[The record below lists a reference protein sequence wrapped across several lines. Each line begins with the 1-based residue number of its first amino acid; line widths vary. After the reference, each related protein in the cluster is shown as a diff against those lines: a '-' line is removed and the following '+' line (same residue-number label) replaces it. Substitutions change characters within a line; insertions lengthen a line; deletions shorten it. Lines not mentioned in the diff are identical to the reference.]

1 MEEKSMS
8 TAFVE
13 ELKKKMVVKAVRNV
27 KRGEHVET
35 LESGEKP
42 SMYRP
47 EIKLDLQRSRL
58 MTESYKQTDGEPM
71 IMRRAKA
78 LTHLL
83 DNMKVYI
90 LDHERIVG
98 WSTEVPEGLFHPIEL
113 NYRSPQRLI
122 NSPEGQSLADDAGR
136 KEFDEIC
143 EYWKGR
149 CMSDR
154 QQELFGP
161 KLTKYYKYEGTYLWS
176 HLSELGI
183 PNYERL
189 FEIGVKGY
197 IEQIN
202 DRLTEIEEEI
212 PADYIDQ
219 KLFLQ
224 SAKMTLDSLI
234 KWANRYADCAE
245 DMAKKEKDS
254 SRKKELLR
262 IAETCRWVPENP
274 PRTFME
280 AMQFFWFVHLVRYFE
295 YSTLGIGIRID
306 YLMGSLLEQD
316 MAAGQITREEAKQAI
331 ELLYVKFNELGLIY
345 SPLVT
350 SVYGGVASLQA
361 ITLGGTDSEGNDIT
375 NELTYICLEASEEMK
390 MIEPSI
396 CLRLDD
402 DSPDKLYDSAI
413 NTIGTGIG
421 YPSLFNDEAQIPML
435 EAWDVPHEEAMGYAV
450 TGCVY
455 MEIPGKNVHHRTVGY
470 FVFPK
475 CLYYALHQGVN
486 HTTGEQYGA
495 RTPDPATF
503 KSWTELME
511 AYFTQVNFFMA
522 RLGEVEDTS
531 FKLYQE
537 WVPRP
542 YYSAILDGCIEQGKE
557 CKQWQYDSM
566 IADMVITIGGVN
578 VGDAI
583 TAVKKVVFENQDVT
597 LPELISIMDDNWEGH
612 EDLRQKCLNAPK
624 YGNDDPYA
632 DEIQTL
638 VQYGSQEAMA
648 KVKNRFGYSFRGDG
662 SAVSATYGLSVD
674 TPATP
679 DGRKDG
685 GYFADSTLAPQPGA
699 DKKGPT
705 AVLKSAAKVD
715 PVKTYN
721 HLLNQRFTPATLQG
735 EMRDTFKGYLKGWKK
750 MRVPHVQFNIVD
762 NETLRKAQENP
773 EEYKDLVVRVAG
785 YSAYFVDLTKGLQ
798 DHLIARSI
806 QKF

>member
-1 MEEKSMS
+1 MS
-8 TAFVE
+8 ITFAE
-13 ELKKKMVVKAVRNV
+13 NLKKKMVVKAVRNV

-35 LESGEKP
+35 LDTGEKP

-58 MTESYKQTDGEPM
+58 MTESYKQTDGQPM

-78 LTHLL
+78 LVHLL

-90 LDHERIVG
+90 LDYERIVG

-122 NSPEGQSLADDAGR
+122 NSPEGWSLADDASR

-143 EYWKGR
+143 EYWKGK

-154 QQELFGP
+154 QQALFGP

-189 FEIGVKGY
+189 FQIGVKGY
-197 IEQIN
+197 IQQI
-202 DRLTEIEEEI
+202 DDKIAAIEEEI
-212 PADYIDQ
+212 PADYVDQ

-224 SAKMTLDSLI
+224 SAKMTLEAVVR
-234 KWANRYADCAE
+234 WARRYAECAE
-245 DMAKKEKDS
+245 ELAAAEADPQ
-254 SRKKELLR
+254 RKAELLR
-262 IAETCRWVPENP
+262 IAETCRHVPENP

-280 AMQFFWFVHLVRYFE
+280 AMQFFWFMHLVRYFE

-306 YLMGSLLEQD
+306 YLMGPMLEVD
-316 MAAGQITREEAKQAI
+316 MANNLITREEAKQAI

-361 ITLGGTDSEGNDIT
+361 ITLGGTDDEGNDIT
-375 NELTYICLEASEEMK
+375 NILTYICLEASEEMK

-396 CLRLDD
+396 CLRIHDKA
-402 DSPDKLYDSAI
+402 PDKLYDAAI
-413 NTIGTGIG
+413 DTIHTGIG
-421 YPSLFNDEAQIPML
+421 YPSLFNDEALIPML
-435 EAWDVPHEEAMGYAV
+435 EGWNVPHNEAMGYAS

-475 CLYYALHQGVN
+475 CLYYALHQGIN
-486 HTTGEQYGA
+486 HKTGEQFGA
-495 RTPDPATF
+495 PTQDPATF
-503 KSWTELME
+503 KSWEDLME

-566 IADMVITIGGVN
+566 VADMVITIGATN
-578 VGDAI
+578 VGDSIA
-583 TAVKKVVFENQDVT
+583 AVKKVVFEDGEVS
-597 LPELISIMDDNWEGH
+597 LPELIKVMDNNWEGH

-632 DEIQTL
+632 DEIQMR
-638 VQYGSQEAMA
+638 VQHGSQEAMA

-662 SAVSATYGLSVD
+662 SAVSATYGLSID

-679 DGRKDG
+679 DGRVDG

-705 AVLKSAAKVD
+705 AVLKSAVKID

-721 HLLNQRFTPATLQG
+721 HLLNQRFTPDMLEG
-735 EMRDTFKGYLKGWKK
+735 EMHDTFKSYLKAWHQ
-750 MRVPHVQFNIVD
+750 MRVPHIQFNIVD
-762 NETLRKAQENP
+762 NETLAKAQQNP

-798 DHLIARSI
+798 DHLIARTV